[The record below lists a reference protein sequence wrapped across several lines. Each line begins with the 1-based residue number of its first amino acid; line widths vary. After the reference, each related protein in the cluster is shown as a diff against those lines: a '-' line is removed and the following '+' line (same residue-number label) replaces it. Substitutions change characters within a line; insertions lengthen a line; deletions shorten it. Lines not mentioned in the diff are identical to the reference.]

1 MIKNRENRAYDKELE
16 EYDNVGV
23 IDIEEFSFARGKKGT
38 EKFRII
44 CEAISKNPDVKT
56 ITFQNGTRDDG
67 LTFDQFTKEQLLFK
81 DDNLSVLCRSPRID
95 RAYFLFSM
103 PVGGDFLLVVEKSRC
118 DSVCYYDKRECTEK
132 EARRIIELIEEEAF
146 KSTRRKIRVIKYSY

>member
-81 DDNLSVLCRSPRID
+81 DDNLSVLSMTWVVSPNLII
-95 RAYFLFSM
+95 YFLVFM
-103 PVGGDFLLVVEKSRC
+103 
-118 DSVCYYDKRECTEK
+118 T
-132 EARRIIELIEEEAF
+132 
-146 KSTRRKIRVIKYSY
+146 T